1 MFRMDMRNGKAYK
14 YNKRYAYDRDDYVM
28 KPAVELVLKYRCLE
42 YILGESTMKNG
53 KRMYCKK
60 IIGAWKGAGK

>member
-1 MFRMDMRNGKAYK
+1 MRNGKAYK

-42 YILGESTMKNG
+42 YILGESTMKTE
-53 KRMYCKK
+53 KECIVRKL
-60 IIGAWKGAGK
+60 